1 MIPRQAALKIH
12 GVGRADRPVGREFNG
27 RALHERAGGHDDLR
41 IVTRH
46 GPGDGVDIAVH
57 GRGRLDALA
66 EGDHAL
72 RRAELHA
79 LDDVVPRLGRV
90 RDAAKAQPLIDIR
103 REHRALERAGR
114 HGRGEEEALIKRR
127 HEPEVRADLLPEAR
141 GAQTV
146 GAAVDQ
152 ILTAADVPADGR
164 EPAAGVLDERADDHV
179 RAEVGRLDRLDELAV
194 AVVDH
199 ADDVRVDALA
209 ERDQLAD
216 LLHGKRRP
224 RGVALRALD
233 GHELHAAAQRLLDGR
248 IVKAV
253 VRQQVD
259 LPVVHAVFLE
269 RAGARAD
276 ADDLLERVIRRADG
290 AEQRVAGQ
298 EVGAE
303 RHGQRVRAAGDLGAH
318 ERGLRVE
325 AVGIDALE
333 IVAPGVVVAV
343 ARGGGKVRRVDAVF
357 LHRADDLALVVFRDA
372 VDLVKP
378 RAQTGEHLLA
388 EAVHRRRDAE
398 RGVHGLC
405 IHRSSPYIIRQ
416 IRRKFLRPR
425 RA

>member
-1 MIPRQAALKIH
+1 MLC
-12 GVGRADRPVGREFNG
+12 RAK
-27 RALHERAGGHDDLR
+27 
-41 IVTRH
+41 
-46 GPGDGVDIAVH
+46 
-57 GRGRLDALA
+57 LD
-66 EGDHAL
+66 
-72 RRAELHA
+72 A
-79 LDDVVPRLGRV
+79 LDDVVARLRRV
-90 RDAAKAQPLIDIR
+90 RDAAKAQPLVDVR

-114 HGRGEEEALIKRR
+114 HGRREEEALIKRR
-127 HEPEVRADLLPEAR
+127 HEPEVRADLLPEAG
-141 GAQTV
+141 GAQTE

-152 ILTAADVPADGR
+152 ILTAADVAADGR
-164 EPAAGVLDERADDHV
+164 EPAAGVFDERAHDHV

-216 LLHGKRRP
+216 LRDRERRA

-303 RHGQRVRAAGDLGAH
+303 CHGQRVRAAGDLGAH
-318 ERGLRVE
+318 ERGLGVE

-343 ARGGGKVRRVDAVF
+343 ARGGGKVRRVDAVV
-357 LHRADDLALVVFRDA
+357 LHRTDDLALVVFCDA
-372 VDLVKP
+372 VDLVKA
-378 RAQTGEHLLA
+378 RAQTGEDLLA